1 MKQPLIRIAT
11 LGTLGACIA
20 LAGLSACRPA
30 ATPAPSEEEQMQAA
44 VQPGILRNPCMAGNR
59 WGMPP
64 GEIAAA
70 LGTDPVLQSP
80 SSDYYMSE
88 LDGRPVLS
96 QYVFSPASDDAPR
109 GLVRK
114 IIHIAS
120 PKRQRFLPLL
130 SGPEAQ
136 AAFRSLHALMEALHG
151 PAPVE
156 ESAMAV
162 SDRLET
168 QARVAGDR
176 VADAEREVRAL
187 EHALESRRK
196 ELQRQYAGQKNRNAM
211 VAAGLLNLERPLQ
224 QAQRKLL
231 SLKNEQHQIQTA
243 IREECAALPED
254 ERPYHWQSDWE
265 APDGTASLYLT
276 SNARGNYLAISFT
289 APE

>member
-1 MKQPLIRIAT
+1 MNQPLIRIAT

-20 LAGLSACRPA
+20 LAGFAACRPA
-30 ATPAPSEEEQMQAA
+30 TEPAPEQEQQATA
-44 VQPGILRNPCMAGNR
+44 QPGILRNPCMAGER

-64 GEIAAA
+64 EEIAAA
-70 LGTDPVLQSP
+70 HGSDPVLQSP

-88 LDGRPVLS
+88 LDGRPVLA
-96 QYVFSPASDDAPR
+96 QYVFSPATDDAPR

-114 IIHIAS
+114 IIHLAS

-130 SGPEAQ
+130 SGSETQ
-136 AAFRSLHALMEALHG
+136 AAYRSLHALMEALHG

-156 ESAMAV
+156 ESPMAV
-162 SDRLET
+162 SDKLES

-176 VADAEREVRAL
+176 VATAEREVRAL

-211 VAAGLLNLERPLQ
+211 VAAGLLDLERPLQ

-231 SLKNEQHQIQTA
+231 GYKNEQHQIQNA
-243 IREECAALPED
+243 IREECAVLPEA

-276 SNARGNYLAISFT
+276 SNARGNYLALSFT